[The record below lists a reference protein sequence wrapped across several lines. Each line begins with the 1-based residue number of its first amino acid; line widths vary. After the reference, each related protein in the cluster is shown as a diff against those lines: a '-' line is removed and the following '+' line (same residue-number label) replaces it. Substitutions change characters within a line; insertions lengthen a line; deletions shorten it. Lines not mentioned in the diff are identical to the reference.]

1 MARGGAA
8 LFKRGRQ
15 GPRMVRVK
23 MASDLCAAV
32 KHALITK
39 GTEEDLRKRQC
50 IQLEELPAEVQRSL
64 INQEGQII
72 ALNVQREGFL
82 ARLKDNE
89 QTIRQQQS
97 MIAHLNEVVAQLTRN
112 NLKKECLR
120 CEKQLDD
127 AAVWA
132 MFDAIDGWAHS

>member
-1 MARGGAA
+1 M
-8 LFKRGRQ
+8 
-15 GPRMVRVK
+15 
-23 MASDLCAAV
+23 
-32 KHALITK
+32 
-39 GTEEDLRKRQC
+39 ED
-50 IQLEELPAEVQRSL
+50 LPAEVQRAL

-72 ALNVQREGFL
+72 AMNVQREGFL

-89 QTIRQQQS
+89 RTIQQLQNTL
-97 MIAHLNEVVAQLTRN
+97 AHLNEVVGMLTRN

-132 MFDAIDGWAHS
+132 MFDAIDTWTQS